1 MIIVYSRVSYMTYVP
16 LQISCRVP
24 LTKYVSYDRHFIF
37 INISRS
43 RSLRP
48 VDIEAKKREIRIFS
62 PLPLSFSYKK
72 LKREILQDLK
82 VYIYHDTYYQKRLG
96 GGHLDPSKYQAK
108 KRIERVLG
116 YLQIYNAISGVLMIV
131 SYMIY
136 L

>member
-1 MIIVYSRVSYMTYVP
+1 MILI
-16 LQISCRVP
+16 I
-24 LTKYVSYDRHFIF
+24 
-37 INISRS
+37 
-43 RSLRP
+43 
-48 VDIEAKKREIRIFS
+48 KKER
-62 PLPLSFSYKK
+62 
-72 LKREILQDLK
+72 
-82 VYIYHDTYYQKRLG
+82 

>member
-1 MIIVYSRVSYMTYVP
+1 MILI
-16 LQISCRVP
+16 I
-24 LTKYVSYDRHFIF
+24 
-37 INISRS
+37 
-43 RSLRP
+43 
-48 VDIEAKKREIRIFS
+48 KK
-62 PLPLSFSYKK
+62 
-72 LKREILQDLK
+72 D
-82 VYIYHDTYYQKRLG
+82 LG